1 MNIEEVRDY
10 ALSMNEQVTEILF
23 ADKWLSWRICGKWF
37 LLTELDTP
45 EPWVAVK
52 LEPEAGERLR
62 ELYEG
67 VRPAYH
73 MNKRHWSDLV
83 LSQLDNSFVREQ
95 IKASYNVVVSKL
107 PKKYGISTKE

>member
-10 ALSMNEQVTEILF
+10 ALSMDDQVTERLF

-52 LEPEAGERLR
+52 LEPEVLIHEDDMSFLHLQVLHLR
-62 ELYEG
+62 QH
-67 VRPAYH
+67 V
-73 MNKRHWSDLV
+73 
-83 LSQLDNSFVREQ
+83 FVDGRCR
-95 IKASYNVVVSKL
+95 
-107 PKKYGISTKE
+107 TKVG

>member
-10 ALSMNEQVTEILF
+10 ALNMDDQVTERLF

-52 LEPEAGERLR
+52 LEPEAGEEQDGTRDSVEGLQTRLR
-62 ELYEG
+62 
-67 VRPAYH
+67 
-73 MNKRHWSDLV
+73 
-83 LSQLDNSFVREQ
+83 
-95 IKASYNVVVSKL
+95 L
-107 PKKYGISTKE
+107 PSCNHAMG

>member
-10 ALSMNEQVTEILF
+10 ALSMDDQVTERLF

-62 ELYEG
+62 EQYEG

-73 MNKRHWSDLV
+73 MNKKHWTDLI
-83 LSQLDNSFVREQ
+83 LERLDDSFVEEQ
-95 IKASYNVVVSKL
+95 IKASYNLVVSKL
-107 PKKYGISTKE
+107 PKKYGIKIKE

>member
-10 ALSMNEQVTEILF
+10 ALSMNEQVTELLF
-23 ADKWLSWRICGKWF
+23 ADRWLSWRICGKWF

-52 LEPEAGERLR
+52 LRPGVGERLR
-62 ELYEG
+62 EQYEG

-73 MNKRHWSDLV
+73 MNRDKWITIL
-83 LSQLDNSFVREQ
+83 LDGSADEAD
-95 IKASYNVVVSKL
+95 IKALLAMSYSVTASGTRRKSNK
-107 PKKYGISTKE
+107 